1 VSKADL
7 KLLTLVFLVKEL
19 KIDITKHNDYFNN
32 EVEDYQNKLEG
43 WDTAEYNKDSQL
55 VFWLYQSIKTHK
67 VIGRTKNEVR
77 ELLEKVAGKREK
89 RKNSRVKLKEKIK
102 MKKSN
107 QRIKLEQMENS
118 NDLEEKPEID
128 LNEIVVEELDESSEN
143 KKNID
148 HKNKKKKELEKRFA
162 KNKKFVDKSISTS
175 ELNEEDHQ
183 PKFSGR
189 RDEDVKTNG
198 RFNGKPKFPNNRKG
212 VQYGST
218 SNIPEKPR
226 TNYLPT
232 NSNDNGSNLIGKRQN
247 PYAFENLH
255 PSWQARIEQKQQ
267 QFLVPFEGKKIKL

>member
-128 LNEIVVEELDESSEN
+128 LNEIVVEEFDESSEN

-162 KNKKFVDKSISTS
+162 KNKKFVDKSISTPQ
-175 ELNEEDHQ
+175 LNEENHQ
-183 PKFSGR
+183 QNFSGKR
-189 RDEDVKTNG
+189 EEDVKTNG